1 MKNRRAL
8 LKGGIVAAAAF
19 AAGGAL
25 WVGQAPA
32 QVAATAA
39 QSDATASTSLTS
51 AMMAP
56 SAVMRPWN
64 TSLVAVSGIVS
75 GTPES
80 VSFSGTAKVATRLA
94 PDPDFGSPSLVV
106 TIDLTG
112 ISGVG
117 SSTRTKYSI
126 GGPEIVQ
133 KRLAPSYAVDITFPF
148 YKSGTNG
155 TSDARSGQAS
165 FSFNVDSATG
175 AVSSAIGSIAS
186 SPL

>member
-1 MKNRRAL
+1 MKNHRAFL
-8 LKGGIVAAAAF
+8 NGSVLAVAAAV
-19 AAGGAL
+19 AGAAL
-25 WVGQAPA
+25 WIGQAPA
-32 QVAATAA
+32 QV
-39 QSDATASTSLTS
+39 DATATTSTSLTS
-51 AMMAP
+51 TMLAP
-56 SAVMRPWN
+56 SQVMRPWN
-64 TSLVAVSGIVS
+64 TSLVSVSGIVS

-106 TIDLTG
+106 SIDLTG

-117 SSTRTKYSI
+117 SATRTKYSI

>member
-1 MKNRRAL
+1 M
-8 LKGGIVAAAAF
+8 I
-19 AAGGAL
+19 
-25 WVGQAPA
+25 
-32 QVAATAA
+32 
-39 QSDATASTSLTS
+39 
-51 AMMAP
+51 AP

-106 TIDLTG
+106 SIDLTG
-112 ISGVG
+112 VSGVG

-133 KRLAPSYAVDITFPF
+133 KRLVPSYLVDITFPF
-148 YKSGTNG
+148 YASGTNG
-155 TSDARSGQAS
+155 TSGARSGQAT

>member
-1 MKNRRAL
+1 MKVHRAL
-8 LKGGIVAAAAF
+8 LKGSVLAMAAAL
-19 AAGGAL
+19 AGGAL
-25 WVGQAPA
+25 WVGPTPA
-32 QVAATAA
+32 QV
-39 QSDATASTSLTS
+39 DATATTSTSTSLTS
-51 AMMAP
+51 SMLAP
-56 SAVMRPWN
+56 SPVMQPWN
-64 TSLVAVSGIVS
+64 TSLVSVSGIVS
-75 GTPES
+75 GSPES

-106 TIDLTG
+106 SIDLTG

-155 TSDARSGQAS
+155 TSGARSGQAT

-175 AVSSAIGSIAS
+175 AVSAAIGSIAS

>member
-1 MKNRRAL
+1 MKDHRAL
-8 LKGGIVAAAAF
+8 LKGSVLAMAAAL
-19 AAGGAL
+19 AGGAL
-25 WVGQAPA
+25 WVGQTPA
-32 QVAATAA
+32 QVEATATT
-39 QSDATASTSLTS
+39 STSTSLTS

-106 TIDLTG
+106 SIDLTG

-155 TSDARSGQAS
+155 TSDARSGLAT

-175 AVSSAIGSIAS
+175 AVSAAIGSIAS

>member
-1 MKNRRAL
+1 L
-8 LKGGIVAAAAF
+8 FKGSVLAMAAAL
-19 AAGGAL
+19 AGGVL
-25 WVGQAPA
+25 WVGQTPA
-32 QVAATAA
+32 QVDATAA
-39 QSDATASTSLTS
+39 QVDATAASTSLTS

-133 KRLAPSYAVDITFPF
+133 KRLAPSYVVDITFPF

>member
-1 MKNRRAL
+1 MKNHRAL
-8 LKGGIVAAAAF
+8 LKGSVLAMAAAL
-19 AAGGAL
+19 AGGAL
-25 WVGQAPA
+25 WVGQTPA
-32 QVAATAA
+32 QVEATAA
-39 QSDATASTSLTS
+39 STSTSTSLTS
-51 AMMAP
+51 AMLAP
-56 SAVMRPWN
+56 SAVMMPWN

-94 PDPDFGSPSLVV
+94 PDPDFGSPSLVMS
-106 TIDLTG
+106 IDLTG

-155 TSDARSGQAS
+155 TSDARSGLAT

-175 AVSSAIGSIAS
+175 AVSAAIGSIAS